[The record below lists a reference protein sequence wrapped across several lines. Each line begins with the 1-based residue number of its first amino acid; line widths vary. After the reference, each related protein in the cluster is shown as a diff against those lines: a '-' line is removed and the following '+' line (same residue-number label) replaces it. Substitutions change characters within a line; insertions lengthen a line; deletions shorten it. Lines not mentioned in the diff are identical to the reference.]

1 MNTPSQAAPTIIGV
15 TGYAGAGKDTFARLL
30 AAQFNHRGFAA
41 VIVSSGDLVRQYVRD
56 HRLGDPADRGL
67 LQRVAS
73 EVMAAHG
80 YDVWL
85 EHSLAGLPPQTQ
97 VLLYPGLRHPD
108 EVDFI
113 HRHHGIAI
121 GIDVPVQTRYVRSQ
135 ARNRPGDN
143 IDFEQFKIN
152 EQAERH
158 GKGQQIE
165 AVMAKIDVTIYND
178 GSLGQLTAT
187 AAAIAATY
195 PGSPATAY
203 YASAF
208 ELPSS

>member
-1 MNTPSQAAPTIIGV
+1 MNTPSQAAPTIVGV
-15 TGYAGAGKDTFARLL
+15 TGYPGAGKDTFARLL
-30 AAQFNHRGFAA
+30 ADQFNHRGFAA

-56 HRLGDPADRGL
+56 HKLGDPADRGV

-85 EHSLAGLPPQTQ
+85 EYALDSLAPATQ
-97 VLLYPGLRHPD
+97 VLLYPGLRHPV
-108 EVDFI
+108 EAEFI
-113 HRHHGIAI
+113 HRHHGIAV
-121 GIDVPVQTRYVRSQ
+121 GIDVPVQTRFMRSQ

-143 IDFEQFKIN
+143 ISFEQFKAN

-158 GKGQQIE
+158 GKGQQVE
-165 AVMAKIDVTIYND
+165 AVMAMLDVTVYND
-178 GSLGQLTAT
+178 GSLDQLIAV
-187 AAAIAATY
+187 AAAIAAAY
-195 PGSPATAY
+195 PGAPAKTY

-208 ELPSS
+208 NQPPL